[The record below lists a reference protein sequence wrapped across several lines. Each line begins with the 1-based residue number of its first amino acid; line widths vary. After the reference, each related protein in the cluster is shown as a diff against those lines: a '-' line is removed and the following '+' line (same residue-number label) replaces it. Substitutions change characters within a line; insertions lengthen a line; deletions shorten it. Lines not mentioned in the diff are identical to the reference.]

1 MGEASTASEFA
12 GRDGVRICE
21 WIFKQDGE
29 GLEIGGRKCL
39 AALRGEGH
47 YKWLK
52 ADCIVVVAA
61 ASEEDDGC

>member
-1 MGEASTASEFA
+1 MGKASTASEFA

-52 ADCIVVVAA
+52 GRLYRGGGGGV
-61 ASEEDDGC
+61 GGR